1 MNYKPNQRKRK
12 DDGGR
17 NQKHNVQRVGK
28 GHLIFRIIRTIGVQY
43 AAVISNLNLTGQ
55 LRTVRVPVMQQE
67 FARSEPT
74 RIEVGKVSAWRA
86 VLCGIGQLM
95 PDKHMLQV
103 EPHARGY
110 QQAQG

>member
-1 MNYKPNQRKRK
+1 
-12 DDGGR
+12 
-17 NQKHNVQRVGK
+17 
-28 GHLIFRIIRTIGVQY
+28 
-43 AAVISNLNLTGQ
+43 
-55 LRTVRVPVMQQE
+55 
-67 FARSEPT
+67 
-74 RIEVGKVSAWRA
+74 